1 MDSSIQLW
9 VTILQWN
16 IINLLFKIKTT
27 ALALEVEE
35 EEEEEQ
41 SLKLL
46 TLRHRY
52 YEVLVT

>member
-27 ALALEVEE
+27 ALALEAEE
-35 EEEEEQ
+35 EEH